1 MTSPRDSTAL
11 TAGEP
16 EQSRRPSF
24 SKFWKKTKQVLH
36 GNRGDNR
43 VENRIEFVQPE
54 KQSRDVVQQCSE
66 SPEAGSESSPA
77 KPLTA
82 SEKAKLRR
90 AQVRRAQVQHRQR
103 KAEYV
108 KKLELD
114 ITHFREL
121 IALAQADVGDLEKE
135 NEAMKAQAQLF
146 GIAISMAALEKRP
159 LSAPME
165 GVEQQIDRF
174 LSQNQDVAVLG
185 NPQASS
191 QSQVEGSVQQSSEPT
206 DMFGDIDIDDII
218 ISLKNDNQLATPV
231 FSIRSNVSN
240 SSFSNQASSIATSPP
255 MSEGGYILSLAQEQ
269 LAVNFILSLEHSC
282 WDHFWLGDFPG
293 HQHQSERSMGHS
305 LMASTICMANA
316 PESVFR
322 GRKLIGNPPDCE
334 ESRAR
339 FAELSMN
346 QVAPTISYEWSS
358 PRISLASLHDLAS
371 SLNPGDKELTPIQAW
386 FELADRYPLDVLLDA
401 QLLQALSH
409 ELNGVVKC
417 LFFGAVME
425 REAFESVVCRLLG
438 PSLDQMMADTIIEQ
452 LEE

>member
-1 MTSPRDSTAL
+1 MTSPRDL
-11 TAGEP
+11 TAMAAGDP

-43 VENRIEFVQPE
+43 VENRIEFVQPG
-54 KQSRDVVQQCSE
+54 KQSRDVVQQSSE
-66 SPEAGSESSPA
+66 SPEADSESSPA

-121 IALAQADVGDLEKE
+121 IALAQGDVGDLEKE
-135 NEAMKAQAQLF
+135 NEAMRAQARLF
-146 GIAISMAALEKRP
+146 GIAISMTALEKRSLP
-159 LSAPME
+159 VKME
-165 GVEQQIDRF
+165 GVEEQIDRL
-174 LSQNQDVAVLG
+174 LSQNQEVALLES
-185 NPQASS
+185 PQALG
-191 QSQVEGSVQQSSEPT
+191 QVDASIQQSSEPT

-218 ISLKNDNQLATPV
+218 ISLKNDDQLATPV
-231 FSIRSNVSN
+231 FSIRSNISN
-240 SSFSNQASSIATSPP
+240 SSFGNQASSVATSPP
-255 MSEGGYILSLAQEQ
+255 MSEGGYVLSLAQEQ
-269 LAVNFILSLEHSC
+269 MVVNFILSLEHSC

-293 HQHQSERSMGHS
+293 HQHQSERHMGHS

-334 ESRAR
+334 KSRAR
-339 FAELSMN
+339 FTELSMN
-346 QVAPTISYEWSS
+346 QVVPTISYEWSS

-386 FELADRYPLDVLLDA
+386 FELADRYPLGVLLDA
-401 QLLQALSH
+401 QLLQALSL

-425 REAFESVVCRLLG
+425 REAFESVVCRVLG

-452 LEE
+452 LREE